1 VAGRS
6 TRSLAVLWPR
16 RKRLSKKFIKPKS
29 TRPSDASTHEAI
41 GRFNAAI
48 GFLASFDHSGRIPEL
63 EAAVL
68 QVRKALESIAMAA
81 IAPNK
86 DKYEAFRALATNAPD
101 FTKDYHAARIFQ
113 ALEKINPNFY
123 PTALLPSVRQSDG
136 RHHFPRKELG
146 FLSKKRFAS
155 TYDRLGKHLH
165 ADNPWGSP
173 KHLANL
179 ANEIPKVIDES
190 FGLLELHVAYVRAPR
205 YDGVWIVEANRRGSK
220 PKIIQALASG
230 PYAVKDS

>member
-1 VAGRS
+1 MAR
-6 TRSLAVLWPR
+6 REASLQEIYKA
-16 RKRLSKKFIKPKS
+16 KI
-29 TRPSDASTHEAI
+29 HEAV

-48 GFLASFDHSGRIPEL
+48 GFLASYHQSGRIPEL

-86 DKYEAFRALATNAPD
+86 EKYEAFRALATNAPD

-123 PTALLPSVRQSDG
+123 PMALLPSVRQADG
-136 RHHFPRKELG
+136 HHHFPRKESG
-146 FLSKKRFAS
+146 FLSKKQFGAA
-155 TYDRLGKHLH
+155 YDRLGKHLH
-165 ADNPWGSP
+165 ADNPWGSS

-179 ANEIPKVIDES
+179 ANDMPKVIDDS
-190 FGLLELHVAYVRAPR
+190 FGLLELHVAYVRAPQ
-205 YDGVWIVEANRRGSK
+205 YDGVWVVEANRRGSS
-220 PKIIQALASG
+220 PKIIQAMAAG